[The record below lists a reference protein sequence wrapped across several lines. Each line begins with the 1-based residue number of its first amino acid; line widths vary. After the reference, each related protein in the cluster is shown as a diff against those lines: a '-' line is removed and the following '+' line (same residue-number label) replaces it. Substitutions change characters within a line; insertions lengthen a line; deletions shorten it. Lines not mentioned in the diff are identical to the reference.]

1 MDFPWHSGKVL
12 EQLNHQ
18 RQLGLLCDCT
28 FVVDGIDFKAHKAVL
43 AACSAYFR
51 TLFLDQK
58 DVVHLDISN
67 AAGLGQVL
75 EFMYTAK
82 LNLSSQN
89 VEDVSAVATFLQMQE
104 IVNACSA
111 YQTLAVPTSDTSAH
125 DSTTSLETT
134 DKAETAEEKSMSNKP
149 ETETGTQEE
158 QETISPS
165 VNGASD
171 KPPSSSD
178 ATEDERAASS
188 IAECH
193 TSQVKTAV
201 ARASRIPKAPS
212 YTKARKAGATSDKKA
227 EAEEEEEGPSKE
239 VPFQDDPSD
248 ADYTPKFQF
257 KSSAAKSYMSTR
269 RRRIALRRL
278 LASGGDGEESEET
291 ETATKGSS
299 APVTEGEEEG
309 GEAEDGEED
318 DENEGDDGQSNDSGG
333 EGRTLRAGAISDRS
347 ESRAYSSITH
357 KCGDCGK
364 KFTHTGNFKRHI
376 RIHTGEKPFSCRDCH
391 KAFSDPAACKAHEKT
406 HSPLK
411 PYCCST
417 CGKSYRQISLLN
429 LHRKRHTGEARYS
442 CEDCGKLFT
451 TSGNLKRHQLVHSG
465 EKPYRCDYCDRA
477 FSDPT
482 AKMRHLEI
490 HDTDKGHKCPHCDK
504 RFNQMGNLKAHL
516 KIHITDGPLKCK
528 ECGKQFTTSGNLKR
542 HLRVHSGEKPYVCMH
557 CQRAFADPGALQR
570 HVRIHTGEKPC
581 LCLICGKGFAQASSL
596 IAHVRQHTGEKPY
609 VCDRCGKRFV
619 QSSQLANHIRHH
631 DNIRPH
637 KCHVCNKAFVNVGD
651 LSKHIIIHTGEK
663 PFLCDKCGRGFNRV
677 DNLRS
682 HVKTVHQGRAGIKR
696 LVVAGGGDRE
706 GDDNLQ
712 PASTSASELDDSEI
726 NIVTVTT
733 DDIVTLA
740 TEALAAS
747 AVAQL
752 TVVPVPATVSAD
764 ETEALKAEITKAVEK
779 VQEADPN
786 TQILYAC
793 DSCGDKFL
801 DASSLAQHVRIHT
814 AQALVMFQA
823 DSDFYQQ
830 YATGDATWQT
840 TEQVIQGGELLFRTR
855 DGEEEVEAGTEGEAV
870 LEAGLPPTEVKE
882 ETVTEVEEGGREVE
896 EMDCDGQT

>member
-12 EQLNHQ
+12 EQLNEQ

-28 FVVDGIDFKAHKAVL
+28 FVVDGVDFKAHKAVL

-67 AAGLGQVL
+67 ASGLEQVL

-82 LNLSSQN
+82 LTLNPQN
-89 VEDVSAVATFLQMQE
+89 VEDVLAVASFLQMQE

-111 YQTLAVPTSDTSAH
+111 FQSLAVPLSSKPVLTESVEEH
-125 DSTTSLETT
+125 QTSL
-134 DKAETAEEKSMSNKP
+134 KP
-149 ETETGTQEE
+149 EDAPSQEE
-158 QETISPS
+158 QAVVQNVIPEEKEAPAQSQTTQIQEDSCSTAEKQSTETQRAVSKAS
-165 VNGASD
+165 GASKLTRQKKAD
-171 KPPSSSD
+171 VSESNI
-178 ATEDERAASS
+178 EREEERA
-188 IAECH
+188 
-193 TSQVKTAV
+193 TKD
-201 ARASRIPKAPS
+201 IPQH
-212 YTKARKAGATSDKKA
+212 
-227 EAEEEEEGPSKE
+227 
-239 VPFQDDPSD
+239 QDDPND
-248 ADYTPKFQF
+248 ADYTPKPQRA
-257 KSSAAKSYMSTR
+257 AAKRSYVSTR
-269 RRRIALRRL
+269 SKSKYATAAKVNR
-278 LASGGDGEESEET
+278 GEDSVSKDESVQRVEEDEDEEEVEEEEQM
-291 ETATKGSS
+291 ETD
-299 APVTEGEEEG
+299 EGETDEG
-309 GEAEDGEED
+309 ETSDSE
-318 DENEGDDGQSNDSGG
+318 DENLTTGTAAE
-333 EGRTLRAGAISDRS
+333 RT
-347 ESRAYSSITH
+347 ESRAYGSVTH
-357 KCGDCGK
+357 KCEDCGK

-376 RIHTGEKPFSCRDCH
+376 RIHTGEKPFSCRDC
-391 KAFSDPAACKAHEKT
+391 KKSFSDPAACKAHEKT

-417 CGKSYRQISLLN
+417 CGKTYRQISLLN
-429 LHRKRHTGEARYS
+429 LHRKRHTGEGRHS

-451 TSGNLKRHQLVHSG
+451 TSGNLKRHMLVHSG
-465 EKPYRCDYCDRA
+465 EKPYHCDYCDRA

-482 AKMRHLEI
+482 AKMRHLET
-490 HDTDKGHKCPHCDK
+490 HDTDKGHRCPHCDK
-504 RFNQMGNLKAHL
+504 KFNQIGNLKAHL
-516 KIHITDGPLKCK
+516 KIHIADGPLKCK

-542 HLRVHSGEKPYVCMH
+542 HLRVHSGEKPFVCMH

-581 LCLICGKGFAQASSL
+581 LCLICGRGFTQASSL

-637 KCHVCNKAFVNVGD
+637 VCQTCNKGFVNVGD

-663 PFLCDKCGRGFNRV
+663 PYLCDKCGRGFNRV

-682 HVKTVHQGRAGIKR
+682 HVKTVHQGKAGMKR
-696 LVVAGGGDRE
+696 LVLSE
-706 GDDNLQ
+706 DDSEEKLL
-712 PASTSASELDDSEI
+712 PDSATGSELDTNEVS
-726 NIVTVTT
+726 IVTVTT
-733 DDIVTLA
+733 EDIVTLA
-740 TEALAAS
+740 TEALATS

-752 TVVPVPATVSAD
+752 TVVPVATSVSAD

-793 DSCGDKFL
+793 DSCGEKFM

-830 YATGDATWQT
+830 YAGDGTWQT

-855 DGEEEVEAGTEGEAV
+855 EEEGEEVEGAIAQHEPQNDGVDE
-870 LEAGLPPTEVKE
+870 
-882 ETVTEVEEGGREVE
+882 VTETQMETEDGSVKVESES
-896 EMDCDGQT
+896 

>member
-89 VEDVSAVATFLQMQE
+89 VEDVLAVATFLQMQE

-111 YQTLAVPTSDTSAH
+111 YQTLAVSPTDTTTAH
-125 DSTTSLETT
+125 DSTTNN
-134 DKAETAEEKSMSNKP
+134 AEEGGQKSDLDKP
-149 ETETGTQEE
+149 VTEEE
-158 QETISPS
+158 NSAPL

-171 KPPSSSD
+171 KQPLSEQGPSSE
-178 ATEDERAASS
+178 ATEDEQAAIS
-188 IAECH
+188 IAECS
-193 TSQVKTAV
+193 TAQVKTAV
-201 ARASRIPKAPS
+201 ARASRMPKAPS
-212 YTKARKAGATSDKKA
+212 YTKPRKAGVTSEKKGQ
-227 EAEEEEEGPSKE
+227 AEEEEEGAAKE

-248 ADYTPKFQF
+248 ADYAPKVPY
-257 KSSAAKSYMSTR
+257 KSSAAAKSYISTR
-269 RRRIALRRL
+269 RSRLRTASKRL
-278 LASGGDGEESEET
+278 HARGRNGGVESEET
-291 ETATKGSS
+291 NTATEGNS
-299 APVTEGEEEG
+299 AHAAEEEEEAGEVEDEEEEEEEEEG
-309 GEAEDGEED
+309 QEDE
-318 DENEGDDGQSNDSGG
+318 SGG
-333 EGRTLRAGAISDRS
+333 EGRSIRTGAISDRS
-347 ESRAYSSITH
+347 ESRAYSSFTH
-357 KCGDCGK
+357 KCEDCGK

-482 AKMRHLEI
+482 AKMRHLET
-490 HDTDKGHKCPHCDK
+490 HDTDKGHRCSHCDK
-504 RFNQMGNLKAHL
+504 KFNQIGNLKAHL
-516 KIHITDGPLKCK
+516 KIHIADGPLKCK

-682 HVKTVHQGRAGIKR
+682 HVKTVHQGKAGMKR
-696 LVVAGGGDRE
+696 LVVAEGDGE
-706 GDDNLQ
+706 GDDKLQ
-712 PASTSASELDDSEI
+712 PVSTSASELDDSEV

-752 TVVPVPATVSAD
+752 TVVPVAATVSAD

-793 DSCGDKFL
+793 DSCGEKFL
-801 DASSLAQHVRIHT
+801 DANSLAQHVRIHT

-830 YATGDATWQT
+830 YAAGDTTWQT

-855 DGEEEVEAGTEGEAV
+855 DGEEEVEAGTDGETVA
-870 LEAGLPPTEVKE
+870 LEEGLPPTEIKE
-882 ETVTEVEEGGREVE
+882 ETVTEVEGGGEVVE
-896 EMDCDGQT
+896 EMDCDSQT